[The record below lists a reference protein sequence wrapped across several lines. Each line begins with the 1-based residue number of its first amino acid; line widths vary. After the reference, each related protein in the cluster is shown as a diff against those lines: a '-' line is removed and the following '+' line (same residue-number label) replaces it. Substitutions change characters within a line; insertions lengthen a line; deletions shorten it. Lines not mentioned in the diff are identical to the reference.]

1 MYKGFKLNSQL
12 LEMLEKRYNLE
23 GCYSRE
29 MQIYEDAKD
38 MTITSFCSAVDSF
51 IKLDGAIDASRMQE
65 DWFPQVKA
73 DIFISHSHQDEY
85 YAIALAGLIRE
96 KTRLRPFVDSCVWGY
111 ANELLEWIDDTY
123 CIDEESGTYDYASHN
138 AAASHIHTML
148 TTALDMMIYKTECFF
163 FLDTEN
169 STQLGYI
176 DDQET
181 ASPWIYHELIMSR
194 LLFSPP
200 KRPIEQT
207 KFFDTSSKLPPFN
220 FAVTTGHLKEL
231 SYEDFCNWIN
241 RSDERNKTNSTSMC
255 RLREQGFPDS
265 LLKYIN
271 RGRCLDMLY
280 GFHN

>member
-1 MYKGFKLNSQL
+1 
-12 LEMLEKRYNLE
+12 
-23 GCYSRE
+23 
-29 MQIYEDAKD
+29 
-38 MTITSFCSAVDSF
+38 
-51 IKLDGAIDASRMQE
+51 
-65 DWFPQVKA
+65 
-73 DIFISHSHQDEY
+73 
-85 YAIALAGLIRE
+85 
-96 KTRLRPFVDSCVWGY
+96 
-111 ANELLEWIDDTY
+111 
-123 CIDEESGTYDYASHN
+123 
-138 AAASHIHTML
+138 ML

-241 RSDERNKTNSTSMC
+241 RSDKRNKTNSTLMC
-255 RLREQGFPDS
+255 RLRERGFPDS